1 MRSRLG
7 LFVLGLC
14 VAFSPAVR
22 AGDAMNGALASIP
35 ADVVGFV
42 CIPSLQQLDSDYQQ
56 AVLNLGLQPFVPP
69 PWNSPVAVLKQKLP
83 MLEGIDE
90 KGSVALVFMPAETV
104 FELQMKQALLIPA
117 KDPKAMIETM
127 GGQAGEGGLWVI
139 NMMGQPSHAAIR
151 GKQVI
156 IAAQAEV
163 AKALKETQTSIAG
176 KLKPADLK
184 ALQGQDLVVWVDGD
198 RLFKLLKPMVDGI
211 LVPMMMAQAGGGGFN
226 AKSAEMNKKNMDMFF
241 EGAAS
246 MSLGLALDG
255 EGVGLRWAMTSKPG
269 TELAKRTKMKNTDGS
284 LLSGLPSAK
293 YMAAFGQTVDPV
305 QVEASFEQIDSLFS
319 MADEVEEID
328 QEKLEQLKGILKEM
342 LPMITGGRGMVEGLA
357 PGPDGLFG
365 ASLVID
371 TTDGKK
377 WLEQVGK
384 LVDLAEQMLA
394 DAAKHETADEDFK
407 KWSSNII
414 EALSFDSE
422 AEEVAG
428 VKVGHFK
435 FDLTKIED
443 IDEEDLEDVTKVI
456 GQDGVLL
463 RMAPVD
469 ARTVAIGFGGG
480 KTRMGTLIE
489 QAKKKEAPLDGD
501 AGIKKVAAFLPEK
514 RASVAY
520 VAVDQILAF
529 IPNVMKALGEEE
541 VFPVQMPKIDAPLAM
556 AASGGDGWMQ
566 LDMFLPTELLVAS
579 KDAGMMMAGSMMA
592 PPPPTTPP
600 PAPPEE
606 QP

>member
-1 MRSRLG
+1 MRCKLG
-7 LFVLGLC
+7 LVVLGLSL
-14 VAFSPAVR
+14 ALSPMVR
-22 AGDAMNGALASIP
+22 AGDVVKDALAPIP
-35 ADVVGFV
+35 ADVVAFV

-56 AVLNLGLQPFVPP
+56 AVINLGLQPFVPP

-83 MLEGIDE
+83 MLEGIEE

-117 KDPKAMIETM
+117 KDPKGMIETM
-127 GGQAGEGGLWVI
+127 GGQAGEGGLWSI

-163 AKALKETQTSIAG
+163 AKTLKETQTSIAG

-184 ALQGQDLVVWVDGD
+184 ALEGQDLTVWVNGD
-198 RLFKLLKPMVDGI
+198 RFFKLVKPMVDGV
-211 LVPMMMAQAGGGGFN
+211 LTPMMMAQAGGGGFE
-226 AKSAEMNKKNMDMFF
+226 AKSAEMNKKNIDMFF

-255 EGVGLRWAMTSKPG
+255 GGVGLRWAMTSKPG
-269 TELAKRTKMKNTDGS
+269 TELAKRTKIKNTDGS
-284 LLSGLPSAK
+284 LLGGLPSAK

-305 QVEASFEQIDSLFS
+305 QVEASFEQMDPLFS

-328 QEKLEQLKGILKEM
+328 QEKMQQLKSILKEM
-342 LPMITGGRGMVEGLA
+342 LPMITGTRGLVEGLA

-365 ASLVID
+365 ASLVVD

-377 WLEQVGK
+377 WLEYVGK

-394 DAAKHETADEDFK
+394 DAAKHETADEEFK
-407 KWSSNII
+407 KWSATVI
-414 EALSFDSE
+414 EALSFNSE

-428 VKVGHFK
+428 SKVGHLK
-435 FDLTKIED
+435 FDLTKVED

-456 GQDGVLL
+456 GQDGMLL

-480 KTRMGTLIE
+480 KGRMGTLIE
-489 QAKKKEAPLDGD
+489 TAKKKDSPLDGD
-501 AGIKKVAAFLPEK
+501 AGIKKVAAFLPKK

-520 VAVDQILAF
+520 VAIDQILAC
-529 IPNVMKALGEEE
+529 IPNVMKAVGEEE
-541 VFPVQMPKIDAPLAM
+541 AFPVQMPVIDAPLAM

-566 LDMFLPTELLVAS
+566 LDMFMPTELLVAS

-592 PPPPTTPP
+592 PPPATTPP
-600 PAPPEE
+600 SAPPEE